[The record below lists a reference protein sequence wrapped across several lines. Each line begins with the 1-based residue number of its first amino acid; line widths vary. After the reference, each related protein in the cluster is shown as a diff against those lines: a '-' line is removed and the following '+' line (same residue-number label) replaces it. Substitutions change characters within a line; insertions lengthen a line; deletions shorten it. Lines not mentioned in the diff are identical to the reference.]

1 MLHPMP
7 HPLPLA
13 APLAALLALALPAG
27 AETLR
32 GTPGLTITGD
42 ARMGVVWDR
51 GDSLGPAETGLRMT
65 SRARLRF
72 RFVGETDGGL
82 QFGAEFRLDE
92 ATGQPRGGSVSLGSP
107 STGRL
112 TIGN

>member
-1 MLHPMP
+1 MP
-7 HPLPLA
+7 HTLPPA
-13 APLAALLALALPAG
+13 ASLAALLALALPAG
-27 AETLR
+27 AESPHSA
-32 GTPGLTITGD
+32 PGLSITGD

-51 GDSLGPAETGLRMT
+51 GDSLGPAETGLRLT

-92 ATGQPRGGSVSLGSP
+92 ATRRPAGGSVSIGGP
-107 STGRL
+107 SSGRL
-112 TIGN
+112 TLGN